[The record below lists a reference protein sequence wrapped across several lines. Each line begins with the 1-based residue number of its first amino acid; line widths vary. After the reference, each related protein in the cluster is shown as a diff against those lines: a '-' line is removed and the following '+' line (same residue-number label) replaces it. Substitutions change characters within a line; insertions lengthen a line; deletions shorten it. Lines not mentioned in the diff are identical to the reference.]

1 MSVADGEVDG
11 EEDGEEGV
19 AVEPEAEPEADPE
32 ADPEAGGVVALE
44 DGEDDGALEDFL
56 AASSPQA
63 ASARAAAAAISRDL
77 VIAGSFEGLGAAI
90 IERQK

>member
-1 MSVADGEVDG
+1 MSVADGE
-11 EEDGEEGV
+11 EDGEAGA

-32 ADPEAGGVVALE
+32 AEPDAGGVVALE
-44 DGEDDGALEDFL
+44 DGEEEGALDDFL

-63 ASARAAAAAISRDL
+63 VSARAAAAAISRDL

-90 IERQK
+90 IGRQK